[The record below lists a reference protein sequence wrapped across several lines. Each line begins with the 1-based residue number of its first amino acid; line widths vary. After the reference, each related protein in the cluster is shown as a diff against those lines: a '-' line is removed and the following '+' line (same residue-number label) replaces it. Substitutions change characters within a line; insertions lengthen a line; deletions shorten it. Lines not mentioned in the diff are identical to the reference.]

1 MSVGGRATTRERI
14 LRRAGLTAAVL
25 VLLAL
30 LFLASGHWVLG
41 IIFGVAAAAAVWV
54 FLQARTVR

>member
-1 MSVGGRATTRERI
+1 MTLSGRGRARERV
-14 LRRAGLTAAVL
+14 LRRSAVIAGVL

-30 LFLASGHWVLG
+30 LFLASGHWVLA
-41 IIFGVAAAAAVWV
+41 IIFGAAAAAAIWV

>member
-1 MSVGGRATTRERI
+1 V
-14 LRRAGLTAAVL
+14 LRRAGLIAGIL

-30 LFLASGHWVLG
+30 VFLVSGHWILG
-41 IIFGVAAAAAVWV
+41 VIFAVAAAVAVWL

>member
-1 MSVGGRATTRERI
+1 M
-14 LRRAGLTAAVL
+14 LRRAGLIAGVL

-30 LFLASGHWVLG
+30 LFLVTGHWVLG
-41 IIFGVAAAAAVWV
+41 VVFAVAAAAAVWV